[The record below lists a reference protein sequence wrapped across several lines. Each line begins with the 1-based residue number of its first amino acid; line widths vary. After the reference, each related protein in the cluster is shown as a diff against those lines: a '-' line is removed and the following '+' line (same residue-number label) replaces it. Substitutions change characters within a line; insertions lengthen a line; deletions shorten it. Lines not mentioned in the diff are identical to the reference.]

1 MKCPALKDDD
11 GGKGYTYTKG
21 WKHDAD
27 LLSSIW
33 TTFKRSVFSLFL
45 LSFPRRMRKKPFFL
59 SFFFFD
65 ARALLRRERTA
76 QYVLTLLLRSASV
89 PVV

>member
-1 MKCPALKDDD
+1 
-11 GGKGYTYTKG
+11 
-21 WKHDAD
+21 
-27 LLSSIW
+27 
-33 TTFKRSVFSLFL
+33 
-45 LSFPRRMRKKPFFL
+45 MRKKPFFL